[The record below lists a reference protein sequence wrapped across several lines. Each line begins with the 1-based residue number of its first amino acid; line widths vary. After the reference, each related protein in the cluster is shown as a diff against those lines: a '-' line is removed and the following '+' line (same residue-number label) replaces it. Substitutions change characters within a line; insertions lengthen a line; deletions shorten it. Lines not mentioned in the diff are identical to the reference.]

1 MILSIIIPVG
11 PGEPAPAKLLAHL
24 QQVPGEIEILIPTAG
39 SVPWTVPEPVR
50 QIESAQG
57 RGHQLNTAARQA
69 AGRHLWFVHSDCSI
83 AATAAEK
90 IMGFLDHNDAALGY
104 CRLHFADDGPTL
116 TRLNAGGANLRSRW
130 FGLPYGDQG
139 LCLPR
144 DWFERLGGFR
154 EDLNRGEDLDLVV
167 RAKLAGLPVR
177 PMDIDIE
184 TSARRYR
191 EQGWLKT
198 TIKHQVAAIALI
210 RQARRK
216 ALSQ

>member
-11 PGEPAPAKLLAHL
+11 PGEPAPENLLANL
-24 QQVPGEIEILIPTAG
+24 QQVPGEIEILIATAG

-50 QIESAQG
+50 QIECAQG
-57 RGHQLNTAARQA
+57 RGRQQNAAARQA
-69 AGRHLWFVHSDCSI
+69 TGHHLWFVHSDCSI

-90 IMGFLDHNDAALGY
+90 IKGFLDRHDAALGY
-104 CRLHFADDGPTL
+104 CSLQFADDGPAL
-116 TRLNAGGANLRSRW
+116 TRLNAVGANLRSRW

-144 DWFERLGGFR
+144 DCFERLGGFR

-167 RAKLAGLPVR
+167 RAKLTGLPVR
-177 PMDIDIE
+177 PMGIDIQ

-198 TIKHQVAAIALI
+198 TIKHQVAAVALI

-216 ALSQ
+216 ALSR